1 MILTVFLSQ
10 FAARVIS
17 NSYYLLNK
25 TTSAN
30 SNYTPVSW
38 VSLGSES
45 TSENSQQ
52 SQDYLCFSGCQRQ
65 YHEPGMFPR
74 RQRAPHRAAQLSRL
88 GRTESLER
96 CEQCWVSRRTAVIRG
111 GGWRSG
117 ARLKPTYGAVVGPQ
131 SAQLLSG
138 LLHALTLTLPVLN
151 TLVRV

>member
-1 MILTVFLSQ
+1 
-10 FAARVIS
+10 
-17 NSYYLLNK
+17 
-25 TTSAN
+25 
-30 SNYTPVSW
+30 
-38 VSLGSES
+38 
-45 TSENSQQ
+45 
-52 SQDYLCFSGCQRQ
+52 
-65 YHEPGMFPR
+65 MFPR

-131 SAQLLSG
+131 GTQLLSG

-151 TLVRV
+151 TLVSVCTDNKLRNNIRLIREAIIGRKKMKC

>member
-1 MILTVFLSQ
+1 
-10 FAARVIS
+10 
-17 NSYYLLNK
+17 
-25 TTSAN
+25 
-30 SNYTPVSW
+30 
-38 VSLGSES
+38 
-45 TSENSQQ
+45 
-52 SQDYLCFSGCQRQ
+52 
-65 YHEPGMFPR
+65 MFPR

-96 CEQCWVSRRTAVIRG
+96 CEQCGVSRRTAVIRG

-131 SAQLLSG
+131 SAELLSG